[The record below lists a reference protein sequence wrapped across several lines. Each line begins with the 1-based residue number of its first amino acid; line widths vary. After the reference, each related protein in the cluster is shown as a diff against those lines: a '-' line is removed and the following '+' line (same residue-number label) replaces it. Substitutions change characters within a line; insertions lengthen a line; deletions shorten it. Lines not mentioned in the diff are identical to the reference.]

1 MKNKRIFCRS
11 NHLDVFCVKGP
22 LKYLAKLTGKHVYRS
37 LFLKKTS
44 GRRPAT
50 LFKKRLMH
58 RVFPV
63 KFLKLFRA
71 AFFIVQP

>member
-1 MKNKRIFCRS
+1 MKNKKIFYRS
-11 NHLDVFCVKGP
+11 SLSDVFFKKDA

-63 KFLKLFRA
+63 KVLKLFRA